1 MVNASIP
8 TKSTWPIKNQ
18 CRSFYQ
24 NCFPTLIVF
33 SHIPIFSYNVQ
44 ILHILKSPND
54 AWTRMIRKLA
64 SDVVHRIF
72 HSFGNEEISAKNRLT
87 KELFLQCFEDGQ
99 STSRKI
105 KGITNWGDTHVGR
118 EILVKNSQGENEKFS
133 TSHLFVKPNPVL
145 IRNKQCFSSAEDHKS
160 PEFLYRHYFEHEL
173 DLSAQLIDSD
183 LTNAFMKIDQRENL
197 LEMKATIEKDLALK
211 FMSSDDRII
220 LAMREVLIAEFD
232 KTISSSFEKTDKK
245 IDNVSEKVENVGE
258 QVEQINQ
265 GQENMQQNMQQ
276 IAQGQDDMLH
286 RIYMR
291 LKRLEGSPEDERD

>member
-1 MVNASIP
+1 MTRVNASIP
-8 TKSTWPIKNQ
+8 TKSTWPIENK

-24 NCFPTLIVF
+24 KCFSTLIVF
-33 SHIPIFSYNVQ
+33 SFILISSYNVQ
-44 ILHILKSPND
+44 ILYILKTPND

-72 HSFGNEEISAKNRLT
+72 HSFGNEENSAKNRLT

-118 EILVKNSQGENEKFS
+118 EILVKNSQGKNEKFS

-145 IRNKQCFSSAEDHKS
+145 IRNKHCFSSVEEHKN

-173 DLSAQLIDSD
+173 DLSAQLIDSN

-245 IDNVSEKVENVGE
+245 IDNVIE
-258 QVEQINQ
+258 QV
-265 GQENMQQNMQQ
+265 
-276 IAQGQDDMLH
+276 
-286 RIYMR
+286 
-291 LKRLEGSPEDERD
+291 

>member
-1 MVNASIP
+1 
-8 TKSTWPIKNQ
+8 
-18 CRSFYQ
+18 
-24 NCFPTLIVF
+24 
-33 SHIPIFSYNVQ
+33 
-44 ILHILKSPND
+44 
-54 AWTRMIRKLA
+54 MIRKLA

-72 HSFGNEEISAKNRLT
+72 HSFGNEEISARNRLT
-87 KELFLQCFEDGQ
+87 KELFLQCFQDGQ

-118 EILVKNSQGENEKFS
+118 EILVKNSQGENEKIS
-133 TSHLFVKPNPVL
+133 TSHLFIKPNPVL
-145 IRNKQCFSSAEDHKS
+145 IRNKQCFSSGEEHKN

-232 KTISSSFEKTDKK
+232 KSISSSFENTDKK
-245 IDNVSEKVENVGE
+245 IDNVSEKVENVSEKIENVGE

-276 IAQGQDDMLH
+276 IAQGQHDMLH

-291 LKRLEGSPEDERD
+291 LKRLEDSPENERD

>member
-1 MVNASIP
+1 M
-8 TKSTWPIKNQ
+8 
-18 CRSFYQ
+18 
-24 NCFPTLIVF
+24 
-33 SHIPIFSYNVQ
+33 Q

-72 HSFGNEEISAKNRLT
+72 HSFSNEDISVKNRLT
-87 KELFLQCFEDGQ
+87 KELFLQCFQDGQ

-118 EILVKNSQGENEKFS
+118 EILVKNSLGENEKFF
-133 TSHLFVKPNPVL
+133 TSHLFIKPNPVL
-145 IRNKQCFSSAEDHKS
+145 IRNKQCFSSAEEYKS

-173 DLSAQLIDSD
+173 DLSAKLIDSD

-232 KTISSSFEKTDKK
+232 KSISSSFEKTDKK
-245 IDNVSEKVENVGE
+245 IDNVSEQIENVTEKIENVGE
-258 QVEQINQ
+258 QVEHF
-265 GQENMQQNMQQ
+265 EENMQQ

-291 LKRLEGSPEDERD
+291 LKRLEGSPEDEKD

>member
-1 MVNASIP
+1 M
-8 TKSTWPIKNQ
+8 K
-18 CRSFYQ
+18 
-24 NCFPTLIVF
+24 
-33 SHIPIFSYNVQ
+33 
-44 ILHILKSPND
+44 
-54 AWTRMIRKLA
+54 
-64 SDVVHRIF
+64 
-72 HSFGNEEISAKNRLT
+72 
-87 KELFLQCFEDGQ
+87 FL
-99 STSRKI
+99 
-105 KGITNWGDTHVGR
+105 
-118 EILVKNSQGENEKFS
+118 
-133 TSHLFVKPNPVL
+133 TSHLFIKPNPVL
-145 IRNKQCFSSAEDHKS
+145 IRNKQCFSSAKEHKN

-232 KTISSSFEKTDKK
+232 KSISSSFEKTDEK
-245 IDNVSEKVENVGE
+245 IDNVSEKVVNVSGQVENVSEKVENVSE

-276 IAQGQDDMLH
+276 IAQGQDDMLN

-291 LKRLEGSPEDERD
+291 LKRLEDSPEDERD